1 MRRLIL
7 AVLGLLCIFPAT
19 AQTLPDIPI
28 TFTLAEAGYITIV
41 IEDQAG
47 NRIRNL
53 IQETYFPAGTHTVSW
68 DGYDVGYPV
77 NRPRPEGEYDIERQ
91 LVAAGTYRIKG
102 LFHKGISYKYEFS
115 VQSPGSTPWLTDDA
129 RGGWLSDQ
137 QTSYDV
143 VWLPAGAVG
152 MTPDPTLFFAAK
164 TGEAGDAL
172 MLLDEDGNKV
182 FGKQSI
188 PEGFFG
194 ANNVARDMGT
204 NVNADLAAY
213 LAVPDSLTL
222 RIHHLKGSNGNV
234 NSDPATY
241 PLLVNDEAN
250 VKGIAVFDQ
259 YVAVSLYLLNEIV
272 FFDYPNRTVLKSVP
286 VTSPRGMYVTE
297 DQTLYVLEGTE
308 VVRYDA
314 HFAAGD
320 LTGRTVVVASGL
332 EDPQGLTIHNDELYV
347 TDWGTSHQVK
357 VFDLNGVLQRTIG
370 SPGGPQIGLYDE
382 TGMAY
387 PRGIAVDGRNQLW
400 VAEKH
405 KAPKRISRW
414 DALTGAFDRA
424 WYGPPKYGGGGML
437 DPYDQTRFYYSQ
449 AGKDDKK
456 RGYEFEIDWA
466 TGTSHV
472 SRILIDDEHHPT
484 GVDLPTRRAPEYA
497 RLVDGRKYLVNN
509 NQEPQAGR
517 GAVTVWLLENDRLW
531 PVAAA
536 GPTSEWT
543 AVSELNEWP
552 AYANDNRK
560 VFFVW
565 SDLDRDGDVEPGE
578 VQYHSQD
585 KFQGTV
591 YVEEDLSVTSIW
603 GYKVGAPTIQSNGV
617 PLYDID
623 TWTAFAP
630 DSVGNDFHSYHLS
643 NDSLFISMLGPLT
656 FFKDG
661 RLIAQYHSQWPNRNP
676 DEVPVPTE
684 QYPGQ
689 LVETARV
696 LGDFVEPRGGDA
708 GLIWGINSDYGQA
721 YLFTWDGYFVT
732 KILED
737 DRTHP
742 IWRFPEGEIRRG
754 DEIAGVSA
762 EFEQFWLTLN
772 QGADGEVYL
781 VAGKEHASILRVDGL
796 DSIQRFDFGDV
807 VVTEEDLSG
816 AGDTI
821 TEGFAPLAFI
831 TSPALDEK
839 FIVPSDVPILTDV
852 SDTDGI
858 VTKVE
863 FYADGA
869 LIGEVFSEPFDFTWT
884 NVPAGAHTLQII
896 AIDDDG
902 NAGPS
907 GEVPILVNT
916 LPTASIVAPQADS
929 IFHALATIT
938 IEAEAA
944 DEDGS
949 VTNVAFWRDGVFLG
963 DVATPPYTF
972 TWTDVAAGTY
982 DLYVVATDNEG
993 DTTTSEIVPVTV
1005 NALPT
1010 VTLNQPA
1017 EGDVYTLPSD
1027 IDLRAVADDDD
1038 GSVAK
1043 VAFYAD
1049 STLLGEVT
1057 ASPFSMTWSDAVS
1070 GTYAITAVATDDRG
1084 GETRSDTVNIIV
1096 NDPGA
1101 VMITAPTDGQVFVAP
1116 TDIVIEATA
1125 DDTDGTVTK
1134 VAFFRKNVL
1143 LGEDTTAPYSF
1154 TWVEPGTNTHD
1165 LIAVATDD
1173 QGATTASDT
1182 VTVIVT
1188 EAPTATIQNIADGAV
1203 FTLGDDL
1210 DIRIIATDDGAVT
1223 QVEVFADTTSLAV
1236 LTEAPYS
1243 YLWSAP
1249 PAGAYAL
1256 TVVATD
1262 DLGVQTTSD
1271 TVNVVVNDPGTVTI
1285 TAPTDGQVFV
1295 WPADVVIDATAT
1307 DNDGTVTKVE
1317 FFRKNVLLGE
1327 DTTAPYSFTWV
1338 EPGTNTHDLI
1348 AVATD
1353 DQGATTA
1360 SDTVTVIVTEAPTA
1374 NIQNLDEGA
1383 TFVEGEDVDI
1393 RVNATDDGVVTQVE
1407 IFADTTSLAV
1417 LTEAPY
1423 TYLWPDLQVGTYAL
1437 TAVATDDHGVQTTS
1451 DAVTIEVQAAVADL
1465 TITLTPLNPPI
1476 EIGAGGGLY
1485 EYDIDVVN
1493 TGTIS
1498 ETTDIWVTLSG
1509 PGITFT
1515 KGPIPITVAAG
1526 GAFGATIAQN
1536 VPAGAAAGTYTQSGS
1551 IGTFPIADQSDSFT
1565 FEKLAGKQRGGPV
1578 VDNWN
1583 STFDALIAEMT
1594 EEPIP
1599 ETYGLDQN
1607 YPNPFNPQ
1615 TTITYDLPESVPVR
1629 LTIYDALGR
1638 EVARLVDG
1646 VLPAGTHRT
1655 VWNAGRMASGLYFY
1669 DLRAGDFHQVK
1680 TMILLR

>member
-1 MRRLIL
+1 MRRLTTAI
-7 AVLGLLCIFPAT
+7 LGLLCVLSAT

-28 TFTLAEAGYITIV
+28 TFTLSEAGYITIV
-41 IEDQAG
+41 LEDQNG
-47 NRIRNL
+47 NRVRNL

-68 DGYDVGYPV
+68 DGYDIGYPV

-115 VQSPGSTPWLTDDA
+115 VQSPGSTPWLTDDE

-143 VWLPAGAVG
+143 MWLPAGAVG
-152 MTPDPTLFFAAK
+152 MTPDPSLFFAAK
-164 TGEAGDAL
+164 TGEAGDAI
-172 MLLDEDGNKV
+172 MILDEDGNKV
-182 FGKQSI
+182 YGRQSI
-188 PEGFFG
+188 PDGFFG
-194 ANNVARDMGT
+194 AHNLARDPGP
-204 NVNADLAAY
+204 AANPDVALY
-213 LAVPDSLTL
+213 LAVADSTTL
-222 RIHHLKGSNGNV
+222 RVHHFKGVNGNV
-234 NSDPATY
+234 NDDPATY
-241 PLLVNDEAN
+241 TLAVNDDAN
-250 VKGIAVFDQ
+250 VKGMAVYNEIA
-259 YVAVSLYLLNEIV
+259 AVSLPLMNEIV
-272 FFDYPNRTVLKSVP
+272 FFDYPNRTVLRTVP

-297 DQTLYVLEGTE
+297 DEMLYVVEGTE

-314 HFAAGD
+314 RFD
-320 LTGRTVVVASGL
+320 TGALAQRTVIVASGL
-332 EDPQGLTIHNDELYV
+332 EDPQGLTIHNDEIYV
-347 TDWGTSHQVK
+347 TDWGSSHQVK
-357 VFDLNGVLQRTIG
+357 VFDMNGVLLRTIG

-382 TGMAY
+382 SGMGY
-387 PRGIAVDGRNQLW
+387 PRGIAVDSRNRLW

-405 KAPKRISRW
+405 KVPKRISRW

-449 AGKDDKK
+449 SGKDDKM

-466 TGTSHV
+466 AGTSHV
-472 SRILIDDEHHPT
+472 SRILVDEEHHPT
-484 GVDLPTRRAPEYA
+484 GVDVPTRRAPEYA
-497 RLVDGRKYLVNN
+497 RLVGGRKYLVNN

-517 GAVTVWLLENDRLW
+517 GAATIWLMENDRLW
-531 PVAAA
+531 PVAAV
-536 GPTSEWT
+536 GPASEWD
-543 AVSELNEWP
+543 AVSELNEWT
-552 AYANDNRK
+552 AYGNDNRK
-560 VFFVW
+560 VFFAW

-603 GYKVGAPTIQSNGV
+603 GYKVAAPTIQSNGV

-623 TWTAFAP
+623 TWTSFAP
-630 DSVGNDFHSYHLS
+630 DSVGNDFHSYHIS

-661 RLIAQYHSQWPNRNP
+661 QLIAQYHSQWPNRNP

-742 IWRFPEGEIRRG
+742 LWRYAEGVIGRG
-754 DEIAGVSA
+754 DEIAGVSP

-796 DSIQRFDFGDV
+796 DTIQRFDFGDV
-807 VVTEEDLSG
+807 VVTEEDLGG

-831 TSPALDEK
+831 TSPTLDQK
-839 FIVPSDVPILTDV
+839 FIVPADVPIVTDV
-852 SDTDGI
+852 SDTDGV

-863 FYADGA
+863 FYADGT
-869 LIGEVFSEPFDFTWT
+869 LIGEAFSAPFDFTWT
-884 NVPAGAHTLQII
+884 NVPAGEHTLQII
-896 AIDDDG
+896 AYDDDG

-907 GEVPILVNT
+907 GEVPILMNA

-929 IFHALATIT
+929 VFLAPATIT
-938 IEAEAA
+938 IEADVA
-944 DEDGS
+944 DVDGTI
-949 VTNVAFWRDGVFLG
+949 TNVAFWSGGVFLG
-963 DVATPPYTF
+963 DVTAAPYTF
-972 TWTDVAAGTY
+972 TWTDAEAGTY
-982 DLYVVATDNEG
+982 DLYVIATDDQG
-993 DTTTSEIVPVTV
+993 DTTTSDMVSIIV
-1005 NALPT
+1005 NAPPT
-1010 VTLNQPA
+1010 ISLKKPA
-1017 EGDVYTLPSD
+1017 EGEVFTLPAD
-1027 IDLRAVADDDD
+1027 IELRATTIDDD
-1038 GSVAK
+1038 GTIASVTFFAG
-1043 VAFYAD
+1043 D
-1049 STLLGEVT
+1049 SLLAELTTG
-1057 ASPFSMTWSDAVS
+1057 PFTYFWSDATA
-1070 GTYAITAVATDDRG
+1070 GAYALTAVATDDLG
-1084 GETRSDTVNIIV
+1084 AAVRSDTVNIVV
-1096 NDPGA
+1096 NEPGA
-1101 VMITAPTDGQVFVAP
+1101 VMITSPSDGEIFVWPSA
-1116 TDIVIEATA
+1116 IVIDATA
-1125 DDTDGTVTK
+1125 DDSDGAISK
-1134 VAFFRKNVL
+1134 VEFFRRNVL

-1154 TWVEPGTNTHD
+1154 TWTDPDANTHD

-1173 QGATTASDT
+1173 QGATTVSDT

-1188 EAPTATIQNIADGAV
+1188 EAPTASIQNLADGSV
-1203 FTLGDDL
+1203 FLVGDDL
-1210 DIRIIATDDGAVT
+1210 DIRVNATDDGTVT
-1223 QVEVFADTTSLAV
+1223 QVELFADTTSLAV
-1236 LTEAPYS
+1236 LTASPYTFT
-1243 YLWSAP
+1243 WTNV
-1249 PAGAYAL
+1249 PAGTFAL
-1256 TVVATD
+1256 TAVATD

-1271 TVNVVVNDPGTVTI
+1271 AVNIIVNDPGTVTI
-1285 TAPTDGQVFV
+1285 TSPSDGEIFV
-1295 WPADVVIDATAT
+1295 WPADVVIDVTAT
-1307 DNDGTVTKVE
+1307 DSDGAISKVE

-1338 EPGTNTHDLI
+1338 EPGTNTHDLV

-1353 DQGATTA
+1353 DQGATTV

-1374 NIQNLDEGA
+1374 SIQNLDEGA
-1383 TFVEGEDVDI
+1383 TFVEGDDLTI
-1393 RVNATDDGVVTQVE
+1393 RVNATDDGTVTQVE
-1407 IFADTTSLAV
+1407 LFADTTSLAV
-1417 LTEAPY
+1417 LTASPY
-1423 TYLWPDLQVGTYAL
+1423 TFTWTGLEIGTYAL
-1437 TAVATDDHGVQTTS
+1437 TAVATDDLGVQTTS
-1451 DAVTIEVQAAVADL
+1451 DAVNIEVQAAVADL
-1465 TITLTPLNPPI
+1465 SITVTPLNAPI
-1476 EIGAGGGLY
+1476 VIGASGGLY
-1485 EYDIDVVN
+1485 QYDIDVVN
-1493 TGTIS
+1493 SGTIS
-1498 ETTDIWVTLSG
+1498 EATEVWVTLTG

-1515 KGPIPITVAAG
+1515 KGPIPITVTAG
-1526 GAFGATIAQN
+1526 GTFAATIAQN

-1551 IGTFPIADQSDSFT
+1551 IGAFPVADQSDSFT
-1565 FEKLAGKQRGGPV
+1565 FEKLAGKRGNGPV
-1578 VDNWN
+1578 VTNWN
-1583 STFDALIAEMT
+1583 STFDALIAEFN

-1599 ETYGLDQN
+1599 DAYALDQN

-1638 EVARLVDG
+1638 EVARLIDG
-1646 VLPAGTHRT
+1646 VQPAGTHRA
-1655 VWNAGRMASGLYFY
+1655 VWDAGRLASGLYFY
-1669 DLRAGDFHQVK
+1669 DLRAGDFRQVK